1 MGFSKMQN
9 TTLGT
14 RQNPEHPPSGQRVHR
29 VATREQRRVF
39 ATLLIAMMLLFSGC
53 TQSLSTDIGSATLT
67 VDTAHPIGSINLRRY
82 ALGQGG
88 LSDQP
93 MFDSEVDQLRQL
105 HPQLIRLF
113 VSEYFNLYPAH
124 GKYHW
129 TTLDKS
135 IETILATGAKPLMC
149 LCFKPK
155 VLFPKI
161 DDTIVQPNSYPE
173 WEQLIEH
180 LVRHCNIE
188 KKYGIQYWEVG
199 NEVDIGENGGTPYK
213 FTPDEYTQ
221 FYSHTADAILR
232 ADPQAKVGGP
242 ALANYHSP
250 IGTALIKYCGA
261 GKAPL
266 SFLSWHIYSNHPDVY
281 VKSIRMFKKEL
292 AEYSRLSNVET
303 IIDEWNMSLSNPDLD
318 PYFQPAFVLQT
329 TDDFLKEGLSHSA
342 YYQIRGY
349 YVDPNVFAPFTSP
362 KGTMFM
368 AHWWNTMPQY
378 DGLFDQQGRIRPAY
392 FAFKLL
398 SLMHGNRLQVAGTRP
413 GIGAIAAR
421 HDHWINLVFWSF
433 PQGEKNPETT
443 RVTVDLT
450 PAPKGRVR
458 LVRLNPTVP
467 VNNLEQISNNQVDPK
482 ASHLLSVNL
491 HPYNV
496 YWVEVDVEQ

>member
-1 MGFSKMQN
+1 MMQN
-9 TTLGT
+9 TTLVT
-14 RQNPEHPPSGQRVHR
+14 RQDRLSLPRGRRECRFARRSERVTL
-29 VATREQRRVF
+29 AC
-39 ATLLIAMMLLFSGC
+39 LLIAILLAPPAY
-53 TQSLSTDIGSATLT
+53 TQSRSTAGRSASLT
-67 VDTAHPIGSINLRRY
+67 VDTSHPMGPIDLTRY

-93 MFDSEVDQLRQL
+93 MFDSEVDQVRQL

-113 VSEYFNLYPAH
+113 VQEYFNLYPEH

-135 IETILATGAKPLMC
+135 IETILAAGAKPLMC

-161 DDTIVQPNSYPE
+161 DDTIFRPNSYPE

-180 LVRHCNIE
+180 LVRHCNVE
-188 KKYGIQYWEVG
+188 KKYGIKYWEVG
-199 NEVDIGENGGTPYK
+199 NEVDIGESGGSPYK

-266 SFLSWHIYSNHPDVY
+266 SFFSWHIYNSHPDVY

-292 AEYSRLSNVET
+292 AEYPRLDHVET
-303 IIDEWNMSLSNPDLD
+303 VIDEWNMSLSNPSLN

-329 TDDFLKEGLSHSA
+329 TDDFLKEGLSRSA
-342 YYQIRGY
+342 YYHIRDY
-349 YVDPNVFAPFTSP
+349 YVDPKLFVGFMSP

-398 SLMHGNRLQVAGTRP
+398 GLMHGERLQVTGTKP
-413 GIGAIAAR
+413 GIGALASR
-421 HDHWINLVFWSF
+421 DGPWINFIFWSF
-433 PQGEKNPETT
+433 PQESEPVTT
-443 RVTVDLT
+443 RVTVDLV
-450 PAPKGRVR
+450 PVPKGRVR
-458 LVRLNPTVP
+458 LVRLNPTVR
-467 VNNLEQISNNQVDPK
+467 VNNLEQISNDPVDPK
-482 ASHLLSVNL
+482 SSHLLSVDL
-491 HPYNV
+491 HPYNI

>member
-1 MGFSKMQN
+1 MIQN
-9 TTLGT
+9 TYLETRHDQETLSNDRRNGQAST
-14 RQNPEHPPSGQRVHR
+14 RGQGR
-29 VATREQRRVF
+29 
-39 ATLLIAMMLLFSGC
+39 IYIILLFAAVLALSGC
-53 TQSLSTDIGSATLT
+53 TQSPHSDAGSAALT
-67 VDTAHPIGSINLRRY
+67 VDISHSTGPINLTRF

-93 MFDSEVDQLRQL
+93 MFDSEADQVRQL
-105 HPQLIRLF
+105 HTQTIRLF
-113 VSEYFNLYPAH
+113 VQGYFDLYPAH

-155 VLFPKI
+155 VLFPKV
-161 DDTIVQPNSYPE
+161 DDKIVQPNSYTE

-180 LVRHCNIE
+180 LVRHCNVE

-199 NEVDIGENGGTPYK
+199 NEVDIGESGGSPYK

-221 FYSHTADAILR
+221 FYKHTADAILQ

-250 IGTALIKYCGA
+250 IGTALIKYCGQ

-266 SFLSWHIYSNHPDVY
+266 SFFSWHIYNSHPDVY
-281 VKSIRMFKKEL
+281 VKSIRMFKSEL
-292 AEYSRLSNVET
+292 ARYPRLNQVEMV
-303 IIDEWNMSLSNPDLD
+303 IDEWNMSLSNPDLN
-318 PYFQPAFVLQT
+318 PYFQPAFLLQT
-329 TDDFLKEGLSHSA
+329 TNDFLNEGLSRSA
-342 YYQIRGY
+342 YYHIRDY
-349 YVDPNVFAPFTSP
+349 YVDPKLFAPFMSP
-362 KGTMFM
+362 QGTKFM

-378 DGLFDQQGRIRPAY
+378 DGLFDQQGRVRPAY

-398 SLMHGNRLQVAGTRP
+398 SLMRGERLQITGTKP
-413 GIGAIAAR
+413 GVGAIASR
-421 HDHWINLVFWSF
+421 SGPWINLVFWSF
-433 PQGEKNPETT
+433 PQDEKSPGTAT
-443 RVTVDLT
+443 VTVDLS
-450 PAPKGRVR
+450 PASKGRVR
-458 LVRLNPTVP
+458 LVRLNPSDP
-467 VNNLEQISNNQVDPK
+467 VNNLEQISNEPIDPQ
-482 ASHLLSVNL
+482 APHLLSVRL

>member
-1 MGFSKMQN
+1 M
-9 TTLGT
+9 TL
-14 RQNPEHPPSGQRVHR
+14 
-29 VATREQRRVF
+29 
-39 ATLLIAMMLLFSGC
+39 TLMVILSLAPAC
-53 TQSLSTDIGSATLT
+53 TQSRSMASGSASLT
-67 VDTAHPIGSINLRRY
+67 VDTSHPMGPIDLTRY

-93 MFDSEVDQLRQL
+93 MFDSEVDQIRQL

-113 VSEYFNLYPAH
+113 VQEYFNLYPGH

-135 IETILATGAKPLMC
+135 IETILATGARPLMC

-161 DDTIVQPNSYPE
+161 DDKVVQPNNYPE

-180 LVRHCNIE
+180 LVRHCNVE

-199 NEVDIGENGGTPYK
+199 NEVDIGESGGSPYK

-250 IGTALIKYCGA
+250 IGTALIKYAGT

-266 SFLSWHIYSNHPDVY
+266 SFFSWHIYNSHPDVY
-281 VKSIRMFKKEL
+281 VKSIRMFRKEL
-292 AEYSRLSNVET
+292 GEYPRLDHVET
-303 IIDEWNMSLSNPDLD
+303 VIDEWNMSLSNPDLN
-318 PYFQPAFVLQT
+318 PSFQPAFVLQT

-342 YYQIRGY
+342 YYHIRGY
-349 YVDPNVFAPFTSP
+349 YVDPKLFAAFMSP

-398 SLMHGNRLQVAGTRP
+398 SLMRGERLRVSGTKP
-413 GIGAIAAR
+413 GLGALAAR
-421 HDHWINLVFWSF
+421 NGPWINLILWSF
-433 PQGEKNPETT
+433 PEKSESGDT
-443 RVTVDLT
+443 RVTVDLSSV
-450 PAPKGRVR
+450 PKGRVR
-458 LVRLNPTVP
+458 LVRLNPTAS
-467 VNNLEQISNNQVDPK
+467 VNNLEQISNEQVDTGS
-482 ASHLLSVNL
+482 SHLLTVNL
-491 HPYNV
+491 DPYDV
-496 YWVEVDVEQ
+496 YWVEVDVEK

>member
-1 MGFSKMQN
+1 MG
-9 TTLGT
+9 
-14 RQNPEHPPSGQRVHR
+14 P
-29 VATREQRRVF
+29 
-39 ATLLIAMMLLFSGC
+39 I
-53 TQSLSTDIGSATLT
+53 DLT
-67 VDTAHPIGSINLRRY
+67 RY

-93 MFDSEVDQLRQL
+93 MFDSEVDQVRQL

-113 VSEYFNLYPAH
+113 VQEYFNLYPEH

-135 IETILATGAKPLMC
+135 IETILAAGAKPLMC

-161 DDTIVQPNSYPE
+161 DDTIFRPNSYPE

-180 LVRHCNIE
+180 LVRHCNVE
-188 KKYGIQYWEVG
+188 KKYGIKYWEVG
-199 NEVDIGENGGTPYK
+199 NEVDIGESGGSPYK

-266 SFLSWHIYSNHPDVY
+266 SFFSWHIYNSHPDVY

-292 AEYSRLSNVET
+292 AEYPRLDHVET
-303 IIDEWNMSLSNPDLD
+303 VIDEWNMSLSNPNLN

-329 TDDFLKEGLSHSA
+329 TDDFLKEGLSRSA
-342 YYQIRGY
+342 YYHIRDY
-349 YVDPNVFAPFTSP
+349 HVDPKLFVAFMSP

-398 SLMHGNRLQVAGTRP
+398 GLMHGERLQVTGTKP
-413 GIGAIAAR
+413 GIGALASR
-421 HDHWINLVFWSF
+421 DGPWINFIFWSF
-433 PQGEKNPETT
+433 PQESEPVTT
-443 RVTVDLT
+443 RVTVDLV
-450 PAPKGRVR
+450 PVPKGRVR
-458 LVRLNPTVP
+458 LVRLNPTVR
-467 VNNLEQISNNQVDPK
+467 VNNLEQISNDPVDPK
-482 ASHLLSVNL
+482 SSHLLSVDL
-491 HPYNV
+491 HPYNI

>member
-1 MGFSKMQN
+1 MPKSN
-9 TTLGT
+9 STTGQDYRMHPRD
-14 RQNPEHPPSGQRVHR
+14 RQGRQLNARNGMLVLTLLLAGILTMTPACTKSPSG
-29 VATREQRRVF
+29 A
-39 ATLLIAMMLLFSGC
+39 S
-53 TQSLSTDIGSATLT
+53 GSATLT
-67 VDTAHPIGSINLRRY
+67 VNTSRPIGPIDLTRY

-93 MFDSEVDQLRQL
+93 MFDSEVNQVREL
-105 HPQLIRLF
+105 HPQTIRLF
-113 VSEYFNLYPAH
+113 VQEYFNLYPAH

-149 LCFKPK
+149 LCFKPN

-161 DDTIVQPNSYPE
+161 DDKIVRPNSYPE

-180 LVRHCNIE
+180 LVRHCNVE

-199 NEVDIGENGGTPYK
+199 NEVDIGESGGSPYK
-213 FTPDEYTQ
+213 FTPDEYTE
-221 FYSHTADAILR
+221 FYTHTADAILR
-232 ADPQAKVGGP
+232 TDPQAKVGGP

-266 SFLSWHIYSNHPDVY
+266 SFFSWHIYNSHPEVY

-292 AEYSRLSNVET
+292 AEYPRLAHVET
-303 IIDEWNMSLSNPDLD
+303 IIDEWNMSLSNPDLN

-329 TDDFLKEGLSHSA
+329 TDDFLKEGLSRSA
-342 YYQIRGY
+342 YYHIRDY
-349 YVDPNVFAPFTSP
+349 YVDPKLFAPFMSAQ
-362 KGTMFM
+362 GVMFM

-378 DGLFDQQGRIRPAY
+378 DGLFDQEGRVRPAY

-398 SLMHGNRLQVAGTRP
+398 KLMRGERLQVTGTKP
-413 GIGAIAAR
+413 GLGALAATNGP
-421 HDHWINLVFWSF
+421 WINLLFWSF
-433 PQGEKNPETT
+433 PEKGESGDTK
-443 RVTVDLT
+443 VTVDFS
-450 PAPKGRVR
+450 PVPKGQVR

-467 VNNLEQISNNQVDPK
+467 VNNLQQISYKPINPEASRLLTVD
-482 ASHLLSVNL
+482 L
-491 HPYNV
+491 HPYHI
-496 YWVEVDVEQ
+496 YWVEVDVEH

>member
-1 MGFSKMQN
+1 MQR
-9 TTLGT
+9 TILVA
-14 RQNPEHPPSGQRVHR
+14 RQAEEPPHSGRRCLR
-29 VATREQRRVF
+29 VAMWNNGRIFIVLLF
-39 ATLLIAMMLLFSGC
+39 ATMIAFSGC
-53 TQSLSTDIGSATLT
+53 SHPTSPDAGSVALT
-67 VDTAHPIGSINLRRY
+67 VDTSQSIGSIDLTRY

-93 MFDSEVDQLRQL
+93 MFDSEVDQVRQL
-105 HPQLIRLF
+105 HPKTIRLF
-113 VSEYFNLYPAH
+113 VQEYFNLYPAR

-155 VLFPKI
+155 VFFPKI
-161 DDTIVQPNSYPE
+161 DDKIVQPNSYPE

-180 LVRHCNIE
+180 LVRHCNVE
-188 KKYGIQYWEVG
+188 KKYGIKYWEVG
-199 NEVDIGENGGTPYK
+199 NEVDIGESGGSPYK
-213 FTPDEYTQ
+213 FTPDEYTN
-221 FYSHTADAILR
+221 FYKHTADAILR
-232 ADPQAKVGGP
+232 ADPKANVGGP

-266 SFLSWHIYSNHPDVY
+266 SFFSWHIYNSHPDTY

-292 AEYSRLSNVET
+292 AEYPRLSHVET
-303 IIDEWNMSLSNPDLD
+303 VIDEWNMSLSNPDLN
-318 PYFQPAFVLQT
+318 PNFQPAFVLQT
-329 TDDFLKEGLSHSA
+329 TEDFLKEGLSRSA
-342 YYQIRGY
+342 YYHIRGY
-349 YVDPNVFAPFTSP
+349 YVDPKLFAPFMSP
-362 KGTMFM
+362 EGTKFM

-398 SLMHGNRLQVAGTRP
+398 SLMRGKQLQVSGTKA
-413 GIGAIAAR
+413 GIGAIASKNGP
-421 HDHWINLVFWSF
+421 WINLALWSF
-433 PQGEKNPETT
+433 PQGEKDPGTT
-443 RVTVDLT
+443 KVTVDLSPT
-450 PAPKGRVR
+450 PKGDVR

-467 VNNLEQISNNQVDPK
+467 VNNLEQVSNEPIDANAP
-482 ASHLLSVNL
+482 HLVSVNL

-496 YWVEVDVEQ
+496 YWVEVDLEK

>member
-1 MGFSKMQN
+1 MPKSN
-9 TTLGT
+9 SIT
-14 RQNPEHPPSGQRVHR
+14 RQDFRMHPRDRQGRQFRVR
-29 VATREQRRVF
+29 NGMSALTF
-39 ATLLIAMMLLFSGC
+39 LLIATLMMTSAC
-53 TQSLSTDIGSATLT
+53 TKSPSAAGGSATLT
-67 VDTAHPIGSINLRRY
+67 VNTSRPIGPIDLTRY

-93 MFDSEVDQLRQL
+93 MFGREVNQVREL
-105 HPQLIRLF
+105 HPQTIRLF
-113 VSEYFNLYPAH
+113 VQEYFNLYPAH

-161 DDTIVQPNSYPE
+161 DDKIVTPNSYPE

-180 LVRHCNIE
+180 LVRHCNVE
-188 KKYGIQYWEVG
+188 KKYGIKYWEVG
-199 NEVDIGENGGTPYK
+199 NEVDIGESGGAPYK
-213 FTPDEYTQ
+213 FTPNEYTE
-221 FYSHTADAILR
+221 FYKHTADAILR

-250 IGTALIKYCGA
+250 IGTALIKFCGA

-266 SFLSWHIYSNHPDVY
+266 SFFSWHIYNSHPEVY

-292 AEYSRLSNVET
+292 AEYPRLAHVET
-303 IIDEWNMSLSNPDLD
+303 IIDEWNMSLSNPDLN

-329 TDDFLKEGLSHSA
+329 TDDFLKEGLSRSA
-342 YYQIRGY
+342 YYHIRGY
-349 YVDPNVFAPFTSP
+349 YVDEKLFTPFMSP
-362 KGTMFM
+362 QGARFM

-378 DGLFDQQGRIRPAY
+378 DGLFDQEGRVRPAF

-398 SLMHGNRLQVAGTRP
+398 KLMRGERLQVTGTKP
-413 GIGAIAAR
+413 GLGALAATNGP
-421 HDHWINLVFWSF
+421 WMNLIFWSF
-433 PQGEKNPETT
+433 PEKGESGDTK
-443 RVTVDLT
+443 VTVDFS
-450 PAPKGRVR
+450 PMPKGQVR

-467 VNNLEQISNNQVDPK
+467 VNNLEQISNEPINRK
-482 ASHLLSVNL
+482 ASHLLTVEL
-491 HPYNV
+491 HPYHI
-496 YWVEVDVEQ
+496 YWVEVDVEH

>member
-1 MGFSKMQN
+1 MQKI
-9 TTLGT
+9 TLVT
-14 RQNPEHPPSGQRVHR
+14 KRDQMNPQSGQRK
-29 VATREQRRVF
+29 RRMTMLENRMALVCLMI
-39 ATLLIAMMLLFSGC
+39 AITLVLPGC
-53 TQSLSTDIGSATLT
+53 TQPRSFDGGSTSLT
-67 VDTAHPIGSINLRRY
+67 VDTSHPIGSIDLTRY

-93 MFDSEVDQLRQL
+93 MFDSEVDQVQQL
-105 HPQLIRLF
+105 HPQTIRLF
-113 VSEYFNLYPAH
+113 VQEYFNLYPAH

-161 DDTIVQPNSYPE
+161 DDRIVQPNSYPE

-180 LVRHCNIE
+180 LVRHCNVE

-199 NEVDIGENGGTPYK
+199 NEVDIGESGGSPYK
-213 FTPDEYTQ
+213 FTPDEYTE
-221 FYSHTADAILR
+221 FYKHTADAILR

-242 ALANYHSP
+242 ALANYHSS

-266 SFLSWHIYSNHPDVY
+266 SFFSWHIYNSHPDVY

-292 AEYSRLSNVET
+292 AEYPRLKHVET
-303 IIDEWNMSLSNPDLD
+303 IIDEWNMSLSNPDLN
-318 PYFQPAFVLQT
+318 PHFQPAFVLQT
-329 TDDFLKEGLSHSA
+329 TDDFLKEGLSRSA
-342 YYQIRGY
+342 YYHIRGY
-349 YVDPNVFAPFTSP
+349 YVDPKLFASFMSP

-398 SLMHGNRLQVAGTRP
+398 SLMRGERLQVEGTRH
-413 GIGAIAAR
+413 GIGAIASR
-421 HDHWINLVFWSF
+421 NGPWMNLVFWSF
-433 PQGEKNPETT
+433 PQGESNPGTT
-443 RVTVDLT
+443 KVTVDLN
-450 PAPKGRVR
+450 PRPKGRVR
-458 LVRLNPTVP
+458 LVRLDPTVQ
-467 VNNLEQISNNQVDPK
+467 VNNLEQISNNEVDPK

-491 HPYNV
+491 HPYNI
-496 YWVEVDVEQ
+496 YWVEVDVEK